1 MKKIIYYITTGVL
14 LLLAFISVLLPA
26 IKFEYEGSIDSL
38 GVVKMSIFSFLSASS
53 ITNTS
58 SGGSILGAVL
68 VIGIFFV
75 STVLPIL
82 DKKIASFIGICSSL
96 LIAGVFIGLLSD
108 LKNSGLTGSVSFTGI
123 YIIIIVSFLAAM
135 YNIVSLIDFKT
146 ISLNIIKKESK
157 SKESRLR
164 ELQSLK
170 EQELIS
176 EEEYQKKRTEVINE

>member
-1 MKKIIYYITTGVL
+1 
-14 LLLAFISVLLPA
+14 
-26 IKFEYEGSIDSL
+26 
-38 GVVKMSIFSFLSASS
+38 MSIFSFLSASS
-53 ITNTS
+53 ITNAS

-108 LKNSGLTGSVSFTGI
+108 LKSPLMNSGLAGSVSFTGI
-123 YIIIIVSFLAAM
+123 YIIIIIVSLLTAM

-157 SKESRLR
+157 SKECRLR